1 MLHSNRRA
9 WLAVTAMFV
18 LNGALFGMWASRIPA
33 IAARHGLDKGALG
46 LLLLFLAVGAILSFP
61 LAGRWSD
68 RFGAA
73 RVTRR
78 IAMLYTLALLPLA
91 LAPGPVTLALALFA
105 FGATHGAMDVAMN
118 TWAGEVERH
127 IGRPVM
133 SSFHAMFSLGA
144 GLGAASGFVAARAG
158 MGTAPHFVI
167 GGALVAV
174 ATLWIARIDWPSPTR
189 ARAKG
194 DPVFAFPR
202 GPLLLVGAFAFCASL
217 GEGSMTDWSAVF
229 LVDVTRASEADAAL
243 GYVAFSVAMVVMRLL
258 GDRVTKRFGPVT
270 TARLAG
276 ITAAIGV
283 LMVVGPGTYPA
294 ALLGFALMG
303 IGYAVIVPLAFS
315 RATNDPHLSPGV
327 AIASVSTLGY
337 GGFLVGPPLIGFVAE
352 ASSIRAAFV
361 ILLVLSALI
370 VVLAKAV
377 GPVRNRPR

>member
-1 MLHSNRRA
+1 
-9 WLAVTAMFV
+9 MFV

-33 IAARHGLDKGALG
+33 VAARHGLDKGALG
-46 LLLLFLAVGAILSFP
+46 LLLLFMAMGAILSFP

-78 IAMLYTLALLPLA
+78 IAVLYTLALFPLA
-91 LAPGPVTLALALFA
+91 LAPGPATLALALFA

-144 GLGAASGFVAARAG
+144 GLGAASGFGAARAG
-158 MGTAPHFVI
+158 LGLAPHFIAGGVI
-167 GGALVAV
+167 LAV
-174 ATLWIARIDWPSPTR
+174 LMLWMARVDWPSRTR
-189 ARAKG
+189 ARAQG
-194 DPVFAFPR
+194 DPVFAFPK
-202 GPLLLVGAFAFCASL
+202 GPLIAVGAFAFCASL

-229 LVDVTRASEADAAL
+229 LIDVTGASEADAAL

-258 GDRVTKRFGPVT
+258 GDRVTNRLGPVS
-270 TARLAG
+270 TARIAG
-276 ITAAIGV
+276 IVAAIGV
-283 LMVVGPGTYPA
+283 ALVIGPGTYGA
-294 ALLGFALMG
+294 ALLGFGLMG
-303 IGYAVIVPLAFS
+303 TGYAVIVPLAFS
-315 RATNDPHLSPGV
+315 RATNDPHLSPGA

-352 ASSIRAAFV
+352 ATSIRLAFV
-361 ILLVLSALI
+361 ILLALSALI
-370 VVLAKAV
+370 VVLARAV
-377 GPVRNRPR
+377 GPVPHKGE